1 MQVLRIQLTSE
12 EDLFFLHV
20 LEVSE
25 DDFTNLKA
33 EQGIVVDFTS
43 FPQKIVGLLEKC
55 MQTRCEPTK
64 YAPVE
69 LALVNNNPF
78 CLKAKFDCLESL

>member
-12 EDLFFLHV
+12 EDLLFLHV

-25 DDFTNLKA
+25 DDFLNLKA

-43 FPQKIVGLLEKC
+43 FPEKIVGLLEKC
-55 MQTRCEPTK
+55 MQNRRDPTK
-64 YAPVE
+64 
-69 LALVNNNPF
+69 
-78 CLKAKFDCLESL
+78 

>member
-1 MQVLRIQLTSE
+1 MRIQLTSE

-25 DDFTNLKA
+25 DDFLNLKA

-43 FPQKIVGLLEKC
+43 FPEKIVGLLERC
-55 MQTRCEPTK
+55 MQTRSDATK
-64 YAPVE
+64 
-69 LALVNNNPF
+69 
-78 CLKAKFDCLESL
+78 